1 MYHMKITNYNQS
13 FLLFAFGL
21 IICLSGCKI
30 TLVPSYDAQI
40 KEQIETTSKEIDRF
54 YLNMMDKTTNTDG
67 GRPYDQFSDGYINIE
82 VELLSLLKKNRVRPL
97 NTHSTRICEITLELW
112 RKYKQEH
119 KEDNGIPDGLIKL
132 NMLAM
137 SDLFYSML
145 IAEKGKE
152 LAENPPS

>member
-1 MYHMKITNYNQS
+1 MKITTFNRS
-13 FLLFAFGL
+13 FFLIYLGL
-21 IICLSGCKI
+21 IISISGCKI

-40 KEQIETTSKEIDRF
+40 KEQIESTSKEIDRF
-54 YLNMMDKTTNTDG
+54 YLTMMDKTTNSEG
-67 GRPYDQFSDGYINIE
+67 GRSYEQFREGYINIE

-97 NTHSTRICEITLELW
+97 NTHSTRIGEITLELW

-119 KEDNGIPDGLIKL
+119 KEDNAIPDGLIKL

-137 SDLFYSML
+137 SDLFYAML

-152 LAENPPS
+152 LAENPPAN